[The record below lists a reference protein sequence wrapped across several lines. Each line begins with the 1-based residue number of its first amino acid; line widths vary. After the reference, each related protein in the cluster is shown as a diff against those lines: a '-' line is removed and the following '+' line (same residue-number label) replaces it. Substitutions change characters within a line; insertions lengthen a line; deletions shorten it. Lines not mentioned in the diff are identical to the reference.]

1 MELILEDDA
10 DPETVGDL
18 DSVSV
23 NNRGYLIDMDGVVY
37 RGNKLIPGADRFIQI
52 LLEKEIPFLFVTNNS
67 QRSRCDVVLKLTQ
80 MGIDV
85 EIEHIF
91 TCAISTAR
99 FLASQKPN
107 GSAYVIGD
115 AGLLTALHDHGYAIN
130 EADPDYVVVGEGRL
144 LNFEVLEKALKLIIN
159 GSKLIATNLD
169 PNCPTDSGLRPG
181 CGSTVSFLETAS
193 GRQAF
198 SVGKPSPIMMR
209 MARKEL
215 NLRTAEVT
223 VIGDTMETDILGGLQ
238 MGYRTVLVYSGSMGP
253 LDLEKY
259 PYQPD
264 LAISSLKDLIYEVE
278 NF

>member
-223 VIGDTMETDILGGLQ
+223 MVGDTMETDILGGLQ
-238 MGYRTVLVYSGSMGP
+238 MGYRTVLVYSGSMDP

-259 PYQPD
+259 PYQPV

>member
-223 VIGDTMETDILGGLQ
+223 MIGDTMETDILGGLQ
-238 MGYRTVLVYSGSMGP
+238 MGYRTVLVYSGSMDP

-259 PYQPD
+259 PYQPV

>member
-10 DPETVGDL
+10 DPETVADL
-18 DSVSV
+18 DSVSI

-85 EIEHIF
+85 ENEHIF

-223 VIGDTMETDILGGLQ
+223 MIGDTMETDILGGLQ

-259 PYQPD
+259 PYQPV

-278 NF
+278 SF